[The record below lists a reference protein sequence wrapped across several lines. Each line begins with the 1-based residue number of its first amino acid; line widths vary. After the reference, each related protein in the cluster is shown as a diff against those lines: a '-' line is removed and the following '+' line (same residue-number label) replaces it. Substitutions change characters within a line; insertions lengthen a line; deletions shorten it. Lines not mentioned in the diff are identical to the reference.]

1 MRSALRPGRMAI
13 ILGTVCA
20 LGAGTPTVAL
30 ATGESAVLRT
40 EGTGAS
46 GTTEAVALTEF
57 ESKSNGTVTC
67 ENGVTTVSRV
77 DGDHF
82 AMLKDGKSYESLD
95 YQADVKV
102 TEGISAA
109 LVVGAANAT
118 EPGSNTW
125 YGFNFNNESADQ
137 RVRLFRVN
145 DSMNVVTFS
154 QDQVDS
160 ANLDTTDTVHLRVQ
174 IDETGFCRVTAS
186 DAEGHEVSGSATI
199 QDWQGGYVGLLTFN
213 SMATFSNVTISE
225 DVGLSLSPEGSSF
238 ATNLQGSY
246 ETYGKGTTEVT
257 DDGLKVTSSGGD
269 YMVRWQDEVAS
280 LGDMVYSADVSFE
293 NANVDG
299 AASLVLHSDG
309 SDLGAMQSYVAN
321 VNPKTGECRLFK
333 FEQTANEG
341 RIAYNMLPSIQLG
354 GSVSDTF
361 HLSVTTIGKHMV
373 FSVSYAN
380 AEGNTVTK
388 TASTADY
395 TLGTDANNEE
405 VYAHYG
411 QNTALR
417 KGYCGLLSFNAAVTY
432 QNVMATPLTEENTP
446 QLTSLNITGNA
457 VDMPFAFQD
466 TAYVYVGYVEGSAQ
480 NVDIT
485 YEASNSDAE
494 VTVTDEAGKTYT
506 PQNESVT
513 VPVTNRGTDAR
524 NDGLN
529 QYAVTVKDPDTGAV
543 AVYQLRVFCE
553 GPDDTYYYEDQR
565 DQFHYSVKNGW
576 GNDPCGLV
584 KTSDGVYHFYY
595 QAYTDTDWGPMH
607 WGYAT
612 STDLVHWEEQ
622 PIALYPDEYG
632 AQFSGCGVYADHSTA
647 PEIFA
652 EGEEGMVFIVTANG
666 REGQDGKQRLTL
678 AYATYIPETQTMGAY
693 QKYDDVLLDYS
704 TDDIITPADG
714 AFRDPKVFRFDGK
727 WFLIVAGGPVR
738 FYSSDDLVS
747 WKGESFLDEPTGG
760 HVYTECPDLYPVKAE
775 DGTVK
780 WILSRGGT
788 SYKVG
793 EFKNVGTTN
802 VGGGQYAFVQDEG
815 TPDYTMNFGRDAY
828 AAMTYFNAGADFGT
842 SGSVNCPELVAMNWM
857 NTWDYNKLVQ
867 NTGNWRFNGTYNLPV
882 ELGLVKDSDGAYR
895 LTQDPVDSLDDL
907 RDEDGKVEVSG
918 MAVDGVAP
926 LDFNGTSYEIEA
938 TFTPQEGEPTVGFD
952 VRVGAGQK
960 TRVSYDFATD
970 TITLDR
976 SESGS
981 ILNDAFAQPRSQANV
996 DHNVDGSVTL
1006 HVYVDRMSVEVFT
1019 GDYVAAGAN
1028 QIFPSPVSDGLQA
1041 FSENGTATLD
1051 ATVWPMKSIWDGQR
1065 TETPSSEA
1073 TSIGLSQD
1081 AVNTYVGQSS
1091 EIAAWVS
1098 PATASQDLTFTV
1110 GDPNVASVEQDGNS
1124 IRVTGSA
1131 VGSTKIQVSSESNTS
1146 LTRELEVTVRENNLQ
1161 TNVSGLESPSGSF
1174 YVDDTQ
1180 LHVDGVGANSFLFS
1194 SEKYPVDGL
1203 TYEID
1208 IHHKTGLDNLIF
1220 ASQTQDAYQGCY
1232 AIQLDGN
1239 GKIRL
1244 FDFKGDKTLYQDDN
1258 AVEVDPEGNYH
1269 VRISVEGKAIKVEVN
1284 GVQCLDYA
1292 LKDGDPDYTGGE
1304 GYVAIGMWDSDR
1316 TTFEN
1321 FYVGGSATEGPTQD
1335 LRDAIEE
1342 VTEKVESLD
1351 ESDYTADSWK
1361 ALQDALENA
1370 QAVLVDKN
1378 ATSADM
1384 KAAAQAMNDALS
1396 GLQKVDEDEGPGGEV
1411 TPDPDPEPD
1420 EPGGD
1425 GNPGGG
1431 TTNPPVVPDD
1441 PDEPEQPDEP
1451 EPPAIEEVYEDIEAG
1466 AWYYGAVDWVV
1477 EKGYMSGYDDGT
1489 NFGPSDDLSRAQ
1501 MVTVLYR
1508 IVGEPDANPEDVTK
1522 FPDCDPDAFYAEA
1535 LAWAVS
1541 EGIFSGME
1549 DGTFDPAGGLTREQ
1563 AATVLYRLANAMGA
1577 DTSARADLSDYP
1589 DAESVSSFASDA
1601 MSWAVATGVLSGRN
1615 PEPGTFVLDSTDVC
1629 SRAELAA
1636 LLQRLLE
1643 E

>member
-1 MRSALRPGRMAI
+1 MDTAMRPARLAV

-20 LGAGTPTVAL
+20 LGAGVPAIAL
-30 ATGESAVLRT
+30 ATESPAPVVVRQDA
-40 EGTGAS
+40 GAS
-46 GTTEAVALTEF
+46 DSTTLTQF
-57 ESKSNGTVTC
+57 VSASGGTVTC
-67 ENGVTTVSRV
+67 EDGTVDVSRR

-82 AMLKDGKSYESLD
+82 AMLEGGGAYQSLD
-95 YQADVKV
+95 YQADVQV
-102 TEGISAA
+102 TDGISAA
-109 LVVGAANAT
+109 LVVGAANAA
-118 EPGSNTW
+118 EPGSGTW

-137 RVRLFRVN
+137 RIRLFRVN
-145 DSMNVVTFS
+145 DSMDLITFS

-160 ANLDTTDTVHLRVQ
+160 AGLDTTGTVHLRVQ
-174 IDETGFCRVTAS
+174 IDETGLCRVTAS
-186 DAEGHEVSGSATI
+186 DAAGHEVSGSTTI
-199 QDWQGGYVGLLTFN
+199 QGWQGGCVGLLTFN
-213 SMATFSNVTISE
+213 SAATFTNVTIGE
-225 DVGLSLSPEGSSF
+225 DAGLELPDPDVPEEGDGFVTSLSGDY
-238 ATNLQGSY
+238 ATFGNGQTVESA
-246 ETYGKGTTEVT
+246 
-257 DDGLKVTSSGGD
+257 DGLWVASSGGD
-269 YMVRWQDEVAS
+269 YMVRWQDEGAS
-280 LGDMVYSADVSFE
+280 LDDMVYSADVSFE
-293 NANVDG
+293 SADVDG
-299 AASLVLHSDG
+299 AASLVLHSDEG
-309 SDLGAMQSYVAN
+309 DLGAMQSYVAN
-321 VNPKTGECRLFK
+321 INPKTGECRLFK

-341 RIAYNMLPSIQLG
+341 RIAYDMLSPIQLG
-354 GSVSDTF
+354 ASVSDAF

-373 FSVSYAN
+373 LSVSYED

-395 TLGTDANNEE
+395 TLGTEANNEE

-417 KGYCGLLSFNAAVTY
+417 EGYCGLLSFNAAVTY
-432 QNVMATPLTEENTP
+432 QNVTATPLTEDNTP
-446 QLTSLNITGNA
+446 QLTSLNITGDA

-466 TAYVYVGYVEGSAQ
+466 TAYVYVGYVRNSADSV
-480 NVDIT
+480 NIA
-485 YEASNSDAE
+485 YETTNADAR
-494 VTVTDEAGKTYT
+494 VSVADEAGDVYE
-506 PQNESVT
+506 PEGGVVS
-513 VPVTNRGTDAR
+513 VPVTDRGTDSR
-524 NDGLN
+524 NEGLN
-529 QYAVTVKDPDTGAV
+529 QYTLTVEDPETGAV

-553 GPDDTYYYEDQR
+553 GSDDTYYYEDQR

-584 KTSDGVYHFYY
+584 RTSDGVYHFYY

-666 REGQDGKQRLTL
+666 RAGQDGKQRLTL
-678 AYATYIPETQTMGAY
+678 AYATYDPATQTMGAY

-738 FYSSDDLVS
+738 FYSSDDLVH
-747 WKGESFLDEPTGG
+747 WKGESYLNEPGTEN
-760 HVYTECPDLYPVKAE
+760 HVYTECPDLYPVEAE

-793 EFKNVGTTN
+793 EFKNVGSTN
-802 VGGGQYAFVQDEG
+802 VEGGQYAFVQDEG

-828 AAMTYFNAGADFGT
+828 AAMTYFNAGTDFGS

-882 ELGLVKDSDGAYR
+882 KLGLAQDSDGAYR
-895 LTQDPVDSLDDL
+895 LTQDPVDKLDDL
-907 RDEDGKVEVSG
+907 RDESGKVEVSG

-926 LDFNGTSYEIEA
+926 IDFNGTSYEIEA
-938 TFTPQEGEPTVGFD
+938 TFMPQEGEPTVGFD

-996 DHNVDGSVTL
+996 DHNEDGSVTL

-1028 QIFPSPVSDGLQA
+1028 QIFPSPLSDGLQA

-1051 ATVWPMKSIWDGQR
+1051 ATVYPLETIWADEQTGN
-1065 TETPSSEA
+1065 PSSSA
-1073 TSIGLSQD
+1073 QSIGLSRD
-1081 AVNTYVGQSS
+1081 TVMGYAGTTADIS
-1091 EIAAWVS
+1091 AWVS
-1098 PATASQDLTFTV
+1098 PAAAPQDLTITSSDPSVASAEQTEGGLRVTCNARGTATITV
-1110 GDPNVASVEQDGNS
+1110 ASKGDPSVSRDITVNVYEG
-1124 IRVTGSA
+1124 
-1131 VGSTKIQVSSESNTS
+1131 E
-1146 LTRELEVTVRENNLQ
+1146 LQ
-1161 TNVSGLESPSGSF
+1161 TNVAGVSRPTGSF
-1174 YVDDTQ
+1174 YVDGPV

-1208 IHHKTGLDNLIF
+1208 IHHKTGQENLIF

-1244 FDFKGDKTLYQDDN
+1244 FDFKGDKTLYQDDH
-1258 AVEVDPEGNYH
+1258 AVEVDPEGTYH
-1269 VRISVEGKAIKVEVN
+1269 VKISVEGKTIKVEVN
-1284 GVQCLDYA
+1284 DVQYLDYT
-1292 LKDGDPDYTGGE
+1292 LQDGDPDYTVGE
-1304 GYVAIGMWDSDR
+1304 GYVAIGMWDSDQ

-1335 LRDAIEE
+1335 LQGVIDE
-1342 VTEKVESLD
+1342 VSEKVEGLNA
-1351 ESDYTADSWK
+1351 SDYTADSWA
-1361 ALQDALENA
+1361 ALQNALAEA
-1370 QAVLVDKN
+1370 RALLADKN

-1384 KAAAQAMNDALS
+1384 AAAAQSVRDAFASLERA
-1396 GLQKVDEDEGPGGEV
+1396 DTGEK
-1411 TPDPDPEPD
+1411 
-1420 EPGGD
+1420 PGGD
-1425 GNPGGG
+1425 QQPGGDQKPGGDDQKPGGDQRPGGDEGQRPGG
-1431 TTNPPVVPDD
+1431 TGSEDKGGTHQASGGSGRVPDTGD
-1441 PDEPEQPDEP
+1441 
-1451 EPPAIEEVYEDIEAG
+1451 ATVAVGGIAALGAVTAG
-1466 AWYYGAVDWVV
+1466 A
-1477 EKGYMSGYDDGT
+1477 
-1489 NFGPSDDLSRAQ
+1489 
-1501 MVTVLYR
+1501 
-1508 IVGEPDANPEDVTK
+1508 
-1522 FPDCDPDAFYAEA
+1522 
-1535 LAWAVS
+1535 
-1541 EGIFSGME
+1541 
-1549 DGTFDPAGGLTREQ
+1549 
-1563 AATVLYRLANAMGA
+1563 
-1577 DTSARADLSDYP
+1577 
-1589 DAESVSSFASDA
+1589 
-1601 MSWAVATGVLSGRN
+1601 GVLLGR
-1615 PEPGTFVLDSTDVC
+1615 SK
-1629 SRAELAA
+1629 RK
-1636 LLQRLLE
+1636 
-1643 E
+1643 

>member
-102 TEGISAA
+102 TDGISAA

-125 YGFNFNNESADQ
+125 YGFNFNNGSADQ

-225 DVGLSLSPEGSSF
+225 DAGLSQSPEESSF
-238 ATNLQGSY
+238 ATNLQGNY
-246 ETYGKGTTEVT
+246 KAYGSGTTEVT
-257 DDGLKVTSSGGD
+257 DGGLKVASTSGD
-269 YMVRWQDEVAS
+269 YMVRWEGDEAS
-280 LGDMVYSADVSFE
+280 FGDMVYSADVNFE
-293 NANVDG
+293 SATVDG
-299 AASLVLHSDG
+299 AASLVLHSDDA
-309 SDLGAMQSYVAN
+309 DLTGMQSYVAN

-333 FEQTANEG
+333 FERTANEG

-354 GSVSDTF
+354 ESVSNSF
-361 HLSVTTIGKHMV
+361 HLSVTTIGKHMI
-373 FSVSYAN
+373 FSVSYQDA
-380 AEGNTVTK
+380 AGKTVTK

-395 TLGTDANNEE
+395 TLGTEDNDEE

-432 QNVMATPLTEENTP
+432 RNVTVTPLTEGNSP
-446 QLTSLNITGNA
+446 KLTSLQITGDE
-457 VDMPFAFQD
+457 VDMPFSFQE
-466 TAYVYVGYVEGSAQ
+466 TAYVYVGYVKGSAQ
-480 NVDIT
+480 SVGIT
-485 YEASNSDAE
+485 YETENPDAK
-494 VTVTDEAGKTYT
+494 VTVTDESGVVYE
-506 PQNESVT
+506 PQNGSVT
-513 VPVTNRGTDAR
+513 VPVADRGTDAR
-524 NDGLN
+524 NEGLN
-529 QYAVTVKDPDTGAV
+529 QYTVTVEDPDTGAV
-543 AVYQLRVFCE
+543 AVYQLRIFCE
-553 GPDDTYYYEDQR
+553 GDEDSYYYEDQR
-565 DQFHYSVKNGW
+565 GQFHYSVKNGW

-632 AQFSGCGVYADHSTA
+632 AQFSGCGVYANHFTA
-647 PEIFA
+647 PNIFDQ
-652 EGEEGMVFIVTANG
+652 GEEGMVFIVTANG

-678 AYATYIPETQTMGAY
+678 AYATYNPDTKTMGAY
-693 QKYDDVLLDYS
+693 QKYDDVLLDYN

-714 AFRDPKVFRFDGK
+714 AFRDPKVFRFDDK

-738 FYSSDDLVS
+738 FYSSGDLVN
-747 WKGESFLDEPTGG
+747 WKGESYLDEPAGG

-775 DGTVK
+775 DGTIK

-793 EFKNVGTTN
+793 EFKNVVSTN
-802 VGGGQYAFVQDEG
+802 VAGGQYAFVQDEG

-828 AAMTYFNAGADFGT
+828 AAMTYFNAGSDFGT

-882 ELGLVKDSDGAYR
+882 KLGLTQDSHSAYR
-895 LTQDPVDSLDDL
+895 LTQEPVDKLDDL
-907 RDEDGKVEVSG
+907 RDESGKVEVSD
-918 MAVDGVAP
+918 MAIDGVAP

-938 TFTPQEGEPTVGFD
+938 TFMPEEGAQPTVGFD

-970 TITLDR
+970 TVTLDR
-976 SESGS
+976 SQSGF
-981 ILNDAFAQPRSQANV
+981 ILNDAFGQVRSQTDV
-996 DHNVDGSVTL
+996 DHNQDGSVTL
-1006 HVYVDRMSVEVFT
+1006 HIYVDRMSVEVFT

-1028 QIFPSPVSDGLQA
+1028 QIFPSPISDGLEA
-1041 FSENGTATLD
+1041 FSENGGATLD
-1051 ATVWPMKSIWDGQR
+1051 ATVWSMESIWEGQR
-1065 TETPSSEA
+1065 SESPSTEAASVS
-1073 TSIGLSQD
+1073 LSQY
-1081 AVNTYVGQSS
+1081 ALSTYVGQTS
-1091 EIAAWVS
+1091 EVAAWVS
-1098 PATASQDLTFTV
+1098 PSTASQDLTFTV
-1110 GDPNVASVEQDGNS
+1110 DDPSVVSVEPGDNS
-1124 IRVTGSA
+1124 VRVTGRAAGTTTVRVASA
-1131 VGSTKIQVSSESNTS
+1131 TSPNLTKD
-1146 LTRELEVTVRENNLQ
+1146 LTVTVREDNFQ
-1161 TNVSGLESPSGSF
+1161 TNVSGLEHPAGAF
-1174 YVDDTQ
+1174 YA
-1180 LHVDGVGANSFLFS
+1180 DGETLGVSSVQANSFLVS

-1203 TYEID
+1203 TYDVDVNHVDGME
-1208 IHHKTGLDNLIF
+1208 NLVF
-1220 ASQTQDAYQGCY
+1220 GMQTANAFDGCY
-1232 AIQLDGN
+1232 AVQLN
-1239 GKIRL
+1239 GSGSVRL
-1244 FDFKGDKTLYQDDN
+1244 FDFKGDKTLATAEN
-1258 AVEVDPEGNYH
+1258 AVTAASDGTYH
-1269 VRISVEGKAIKVEVN
+1269 VGISVSGRTITVTVN
-1284 GVQCLDYA
+1284 DEEALTYE
-1292 LKDGDPDYTGGE
+1292 LKDTDPLYDE
-1304 GYVAIGMWDSDR
+1304 GYVGIGVWDADE

-1321 FYVGGSATEGPTQD
+1321 FYVGGTANASARSELEAAVKETG
-1335 LRDAIEE
+1335 
-1342 VTEKVESLD
+1342 EKVAALVEG
-1351 ESDYTADSWK
+1351 DYTSESWEALERSIADAK
-1361 ALQDALENA
+1361 ALLDSN
-1370 QAVLVDKN
+1370 DKN
-1378 ATSADM
+1378 VTSADM
-1384 KAAAQAMNDALS
+1384 RAAAQAMSDALEA
-1396 GLQKVDEDEGPGGEV
+1396 LEKNDED
-1411 TPDPDPEPD
+1411 
-1420 EPGGD
+1420 
-1425 GNPGGG
+1425 NPGGG
-1431 TTNPPVVPDD
+1431 AVNPPVAPGGADD
-1441 PDEPEQPDEP
+1441 PGASEEPET
-1451 EPPAIEEVYEDIEAG
+1451 PAIEEVYEDIDVD
-1466 AWYYGAVDWVV
+1466 AWYYDSVDWVV
-1477 EKGYMSGYDDGT
+1477 DRGYMSGYGDGT
-1489 NFGPSDDLSRAQ
+1489 NFGPADDLSRAQ

-1508 IVGEPDANPEDVTK
+1508 LAGEPDADPEDVTR
-1522 FPDCDPDAFYAEA
+1522 FPDCDPNAFYAKA
-1535 LAWAVS
+1535 LAWAFS
-1541 EGIFSGME
+1541 EGVFTGME
-1549 DGTFDPAGGLTREQ
+1549 DGSFAPSDGLTREQ
-1563 AATVLYRLANAMGA
+1563 AATALFRLAEAVGA
-1577 DTSARADLSDYP
+1577 DTSARTDLSDYP
-1589 DAESVSSFASDA
+1589 DAESVSPFASDA

-1615 PEPGTFVLDSTDVC
+1615 PEPGVFVLDPGDVC

-1636 LLQRLLE
+1636 LLQRLLGE
-1643 E
+1643 